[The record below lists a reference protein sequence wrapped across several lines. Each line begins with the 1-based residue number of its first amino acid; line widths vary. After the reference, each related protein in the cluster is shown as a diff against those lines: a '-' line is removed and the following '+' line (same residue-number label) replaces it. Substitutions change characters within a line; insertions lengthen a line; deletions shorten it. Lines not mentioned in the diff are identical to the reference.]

1 MNKLY
6 AKISITFL
14 LFSTIFFPYYFSY
27 NDKYERAFGFPYRYI
42 YFNEMK
48 VSFFLSMNIDLA
60 LLLID
65 FFIIYVCIFIGA
77 KLIKLIKKVAK
88 HIMGS

>member
-6 AKISITFL
+6 VKASVIFL
-14 LFSTIFFPYYFSY
+14 LISTIFFPYYFSY

-42 YFNEMK
+42 FFNEMK
-48 VSFFLSMNIDLA
+48 VSFFLSMNIDLS

-65 FFIIYVCIFIGA
+65 FVIIYVFIYFGVKIIKA
-77 KLIKLIKKVAK
+77 IKKLIQHIKKL
-88 HIMGS
+88 